1 MWKRKVFGPWKNK
14 NKWRRKMRKIFGE
27 KQTNIWST
35 QERKK
40 AENICYAEEVENR
53 KGGRRKRK
61 ISFFVEEKENLW
73 RRITI
78 DYVS

>member
-1 MWKRKVFGPWKNK
+1 MDKENEENIWRKK
-14 NKWRRKMRKIFGE
+14 
-27 KQTNIWST
+27 TNIWSA

-40 AENICYAEEVENR
+40 EENICYAEVENR

>member
-40 AENICYAEEVENR
+40 AENICYAEEVENA
-53 KGGRRKRK
+53 KGGKRKKK